1 MTTISF
7 PTITRL
13 TEEADAYAAQY
24 GFRFRQ
30 NGDADAF
37 RHAYASA
44 EMTRI
49 FGEAAAAAAGTAYEF
64 SRVPIDGPKFA
75 ESNMDLWN
83 NARGREM
90 GRTSTS
96 SQDSAQRA
104 RDAVN
109 GGNLITD
116 IGDPRNRYYDDY
128 NTLPTPPIFG
138 PVGVF
143 IRNFDFLVNE
153 LYTASRGWSVPR
165 DPLVLDLDGD
175 GIETVGIN
183 PAAPVLFD
191 HDADG
196 IKTGTGW
203 IKPDDGLLVLDLNG
217 NGTIDTGRE
226 LFGDNTQMLPG
237 VQGGNPFTG
246 NAQDGYRALR
256 QYDSNNDGQINSGDA
271 FVLVLRTCKRGLFR
285 HRSRGHARFLLL
297 RAVHVYR
304 DTEKSHGH

>member
-175 GIETVGIN
+175 GIET
-183 PAAPVLFD
+183 
-191 HDADG
+191 
-196 IKTGTGW
+196 
-203 IKPDDGLLVLDLNG
+203 
-217 NGTIDTGRE
+217 GRE

>member
-1 MTTISF
+1 MIGPTPNVPWYVSF
-7 PTITRL
+7 PVNSFTNNFFGFPVFINRVSVGFATALYTTDANAPTIPFNESQIGGYQRQPNGDWQRSSWDGSTFVPIPGSFATANERAEL
-13 TEEADAYAAQY
+13 D
-24 GFRFRQ
+24 RFRQ
-30 NGDADAF
+30 DFINWPATQRNTF
-37 RHAYASA
+37 EESIR
-44 EMTRI
+44 R
-49 FGEAAAAAAGTAYEF
+49 
-64 SRVPIDGPKFA
+64 PIP
-75 ESNMDLWN
+75 L
-83 NARGREM
+83 
-90 GRTSTS
+90 
-96 SQDSAQRA
+96 
-104 RDAVN
+104 
-109 GGNLITD
+109 
-116 IGDPRNRYYDDY
+116 
-128 NTLPTPPIFG
+128 TLPAPLPI
-138 PVGVF
+138 PSTCN
-143 IRNFDFLVNE
+143 RD
-153 LYTASRGWSVPR
+153 YTASRGWSVPR

-203 IKPDDGLLVLDLNG
+203 INPDDGLLVLDLNG

>member
-1 MTTISF
+1 MLISIFGWTLTISF
-7 PTITRL
+7 SALAWNLLRTG
-13 TEEADAYAAQY
+13 
-24 GFRFRQ
+24 GFRLPSDAG
-30 NGDADAF
+30 NGSDVVPPIVTTSD
-37 RHAYASA
+37 
-44 EMTRI
+44 
-49 FGEAAAAAAGTAYEF
+49 GTAYRDF
-64 SRVPIDGPKFA
+64 RDPTNTWRDTNGGAPVNPQRQA
-75 ESNMDLWN
+75 DLTSEWN
-83 NARGREM
+83 QAADEL
-90 GRTSTS
+90 
-96 SQDSAQRA
+96 RA
-104 RDAVN
+104 RIPPESYRIPGMPSV
-109 GGNLITD
+109 L
-116 IGDPRNRYYDDY
+116 DPTCNRD
-128 NTLPTPPIFG
+128 
-138 PVGVF
+138 
-143 IRNFDFLVNE
+143 
-153 LYTASRGWSVPR
+153 YTASRGWSVPR

-271 FVLVLRTCKRGLFR
+271 IYGQLRVWRDLNQDGISQAGELQTLDMREANKCVKVKRRETRKHAGIPKHFSNELIQIRQSDDINLFGW
-285 HRSRGHARFLLL
+285 SI
-297 RAVHVYR
+297 
-304 DTEKSHGH
+304 